1 MFLFVIYKI
10 ITHELKKFLFYVVK
24 KYSLLKKIKYISRK
38 FKKLLLLLF
47 DGTVRQLVNKGGK
60 LDL

>member
-38 FKKLLLLLF
+38 FKKI
-47 DGTVRQLVNKGGK
+47 VIIII
-60 LDL
+60 